1 MNAISSPSLGALPSD
16 RLVLSADGSNLANNL
31 SIAVTEGNQ
40 IISMT
45 GEAIQSM
52 YATILGLVNF
62 VNNED
67 EPGDR
72 SVSINFTI
80 RDDEF
85 VAMATSTVQLVSTND
100 PVFISF
106 YPTKSLTYNEES
118 QQPLFL
124 FQNDTL
130 SDSDGNMLQNIT
142 ISIVNIFDENDQL
155 AAVAD
160 ELTAEADEL
169 TDEASE
175 LTGEASELTGEAGD
189 SGLQVTVSNSSGAAH
204 TLVLSGNASLAV
216 YEAVLRSAT
225 FINTFPGL
233 NTYRRN
239 ITVVTCDGMTESP
252 PHYILLDIVAFDDP
266 SICYFGQLVSHC

>member
-1 MNAISSPSLGALPSD
+1 
-16 RLVLSADGSNLANNL
+16 
-31 SIAVTEGNQ
+31 
-40 IISMT
+40 MT

-52 YATILGLVNF
+52 YATILGQVKF

-160 ELTAEADEL
+160 ELTAEA
-169 TDEASE
+169 
-175 LTGEASELTGEAGD
+175 GD
-189 SGLQVTVSNSSGAAH
+189 SGLQVTVSKSSGTAH

-216 YEAVLRSAT
+216 YEAVLRNAT

-233 NTYRRN
+233 NTYQRN

-266 SICYFGQLVSHC
+266 SICYFGQLVSHCYKL

>member
-1 MNAISSPSLGALPSD
+1 
-16 RLVLSADGSNLANNL
+16 
-31 SIAVTEGNQ
+31 
-40 IISMT
+40 MT

-52 YATILGLVNF
+52 YATILGQVKF

-85 VAMATSTVQLVSTND
+85 VALATSTVQLVSTND
-100 PVFISF
+100 PVFVSF
-106 YPTKSLTYNEES
+106 YPTKNLTYDEES

-160 ELTAEADEL
+160 ELTAEA
-169 TDEASE
+169 
-175 LTGEASELTGEAGD
+175 GD
-189 SGLQVTVSNSSGAAH
+189 SGLQVTVSKSSGTAH

-216 YEAVLRSAT
+216 YEAVLRNAT

-233 NTYRRN
+233 NTYQRN

-266 SICYFGQLVSHC
+266 SICYFGQLVSHCYKL